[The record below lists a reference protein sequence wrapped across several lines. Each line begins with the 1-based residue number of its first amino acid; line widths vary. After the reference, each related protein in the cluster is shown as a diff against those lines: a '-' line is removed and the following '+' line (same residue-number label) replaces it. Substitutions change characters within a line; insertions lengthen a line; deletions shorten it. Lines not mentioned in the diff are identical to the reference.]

1 MSLKEPTPRS
11 ECGDVRVSV
20 FVMVMQCTGE
30 LRVAEE
36 DQTEGSAVI
45 GESVKGA
52 WYFGHVDRE
61 VFPNDE
67 E

>member
-1 MSLKEPTPRS
+1 MRGRTSINFCYGHAMNRRTS
-11 ECGDVRVSV
+11 G
-20 FVMVMQCTGE
+20 
-30 LRVAEE
+30 AEE